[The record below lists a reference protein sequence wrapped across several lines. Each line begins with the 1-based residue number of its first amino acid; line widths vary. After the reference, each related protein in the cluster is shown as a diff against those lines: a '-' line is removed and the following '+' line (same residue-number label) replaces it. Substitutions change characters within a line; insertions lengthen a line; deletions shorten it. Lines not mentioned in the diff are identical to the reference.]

1 MSKPVCVISEHDFVA
16 SIADALQYVA
26 VYHPPSFVRAL
37 AESYMVEDSPA
48 ARDAI
53 AQILINSKMA
63 AYGRRPICQDTGTV
77 NVFVKIGMGARIDS
91 TRPLSEL
98 VNDAVRRAYT
108 NPDNPL
114 RASIIRDPLFDRTNT
129 RDNTPAVVH
138 VDMIAGDRATVTVAA
153 KGGGSENKAKFANLD
168 PAASVAD
175 WVVQTTE
182 TLGAGWC
189 PPGLLGIGVG
199 GSAEKA
205 MCMAKEAL
213 LEPIDMSE
221 LLRRGPSSKLDEMRI
236 EIYDRVNA
244 LGVGAQGLGGLTTV
258 VDVKIRSFPCHAA
271 SKPVGLI
278 PQCAADRHVTF
289 TLDGSGPAQLTPPD
303 LSLWPDLSMGDQAKA
318 TRRVN
323 LDALTR
329 ADVATWRAGEALLLS
344 GRMLTGRDAAH
355 QRLVSMIE
363 TGEPLPVDLR
373 DRAIYY
379 VGPVGAAPGEVVGP
393 AGPTTSTRMD
403 GFTDAVLSAT
413 GLLVMI
419 GKAERGPAAIDA
431 IRRHG
436 AAYLIAVGG
445 AAYLVSKAIK
455 SARVLAF
462 ADLGMEA
469 IHEFVVEDMP
479 VTVAVDASGESIHH
493 TGPSRWRR
501 PPITR
506 SARRMVEAASPIP

>member
-1 MSKPVCVISEHDFVA
+1 
-16 SIADALQYVA
+16 
-26 VYHPPSFVRAL
+26 VRL
-37 AESYMVEDSPA
+37 
-48 ARDAI
+48 
-53 AQILINSKMA
+53 
-63 AYGRRPICQDTGTV
+63 
-77 NVFVKIGMGARIDS
+77 
-91 TRPLSEL
+91 
-98 VNDAVRRAYT
+98 AYT
-108 NPDNPL
+108 NPNNPL
-114 RASIIRDPLFDRTNT
+114 RASILRDPLFDRTNT

-138 VDMIAGDRATVTVAA
+138 FDMIAGDCVTVTVAA

-175 WVVQTTE
+175 WVVQTVE

-221 LLRRGPSSKLDEMRI
+221 LLRRGPSSKLEEMRI

-303 LSLWPDLSMGDQAKA
+303 LSLWPDIPMGDQAKA
-318 TRRVN
+318 ARRVN

-363 TGEPLPVDLR
+363 AGEPLPIDLR

-501 PPITR
+501 PVITR
-506 SARRMVEAASPIP
+506 SARRMVEEASPIP